1 MTIKSIEVD
10 LNYLQA
16 TDYFMFSYRKQKD
29 ESIEIYTVAVF
40 ENNKDYFIGY
50 VKGKGVRRFIKS
62 RVQSV
67 LI

>member
-1 MTIKSIEVD
+1 MNIKNIEID
-10 LNYLQA
+10 LKA
-16 TDYFMFSYRKQKD
+16 TDYFMFSYRKQRD
-29 ESIEIYTVAVF
+29 ESIETYLVAVF